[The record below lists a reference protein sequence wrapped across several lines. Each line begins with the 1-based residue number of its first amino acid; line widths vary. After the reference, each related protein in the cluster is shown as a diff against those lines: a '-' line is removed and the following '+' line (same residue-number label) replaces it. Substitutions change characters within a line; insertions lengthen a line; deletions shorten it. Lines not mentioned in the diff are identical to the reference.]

1 MLKMDFADIV
11 LVIWNHSSGDDL
23 TVDRNGNGD
32 ERTGCGGRVRG
43 RYVKATI
50 NLFGG
55 FQNANF
61 LPLRSTT
68 TERK

>member
-50 NLFGG
+50 NL
-55 FQNANF
+55 
-61 LPLRSTT
+61 S
-68 TERK
+68 